1 MTEFSFSTGIIIGVF
16 LYLGRDIIKEILLKK
31 YDLRQKKGEIIKEIK
46 KDLKSYITIVFRMW
60 DNYKSLKILCPNF
73 KEDMK
78 IKINELVEFFTAS
91 VDLKRDL
98 VNKIRKVCSEFLILI
113 QNPNPDWFQTIK
125 YDGDNLCNEFRE
137 IVNIL

>member
-125 YDGDNLCNEFRE
+125 YDGDKNYRKT
-137 IVNIL
+137 

>member
-1 MTEFSFSTGIIIGVF
+1 MTEFSFSTGIIICVF
-16 LYLGRDIIKEILLKK
+16 LSLGSYIIKEILLKK

-60 DNYKSLKILCPNF
+60 DNYKSLKILYPNF

-78 IKINELVEFFTAS
+78 IKINELVKFFTAS